1 MDPNKIYRSLKINI
15 MKNITVLY
23 LTILNLFALCTYAQK
38 GKIASADKKYDK
50 YAYIDA
56 IKTYERIAEKGYESP
71 DMYQKIGNA
80 YFFNSELD
88 KAYTWYDKLFAL
100 TTDVDPEYYYR
111 YAYCLKSVGS
121 NDKAKEML
129 AIYNEKT
136 GNKGKGEYYAK
147 DVNYMDKIKANSGR
161 YKIKDAGIN
170 SKYSDYGSSFYNDN
184 KLVFTSARDT
194 GSLGQRKHSW
204 NDQYFTNLYESNLT
218 GDSLTP
224 EKAMKFSRSV
234 KSKFHEASAIFTKD
248 GKTMYFTR
256 NNYLDG
262 KKGKND
268 NKITLIKMYKA
279 SFEKDDWTAIS
290 ELPFNSNNYRTAHPA
305 LSPDE
310 KTLYFVSDM
319 PGGFGD
325 SDIYKVSIN
334 SDGTFGSPVNL
345 GDVINTPGKETFPY
359 VTDENELYFASDTHP
374 GLGGLDVFLSRI
386 NPDGTFDEV
395 QNVGTDVNSS
405 KDDFAYLINTKNR
418 IGFFSSNRDG
428 GKGFDDIYQFLETK
442 RLTPKCKPEL
452 NGTVTE
458 LTSGLPMAN
467 AKITLYDDM
476 HKSIATTESD
486 DKGYYSFPV
495 ESQKTF
501 SVRAE
506 KEDYT
511 TTEKTV
517 TIKPDECKTQLDLA
531 LEKALCKVA
540 VGDDLGK
547 CFGIKWIYFDLDKS
561 NIRSEAALDLA
572 KILDVMGQ
580 YPNMKIDIRSHTDS
594 RASFKYND
602 GLSERRAKSTKEWL
616 IKNGVSPDR
625 LSSKGYGETQLVNR
639 CSDGVKCT
647 EEEHQQ
653 NRRSEF
659 IITAL

>member
-1 MDPNKIYRSLKINI
+1 

-23 LTILNLFALCTYAQK
+23 ITILNLFVISAYAQK

-88 KAYTWYDKLFAL
+88 KAYKWYDKLFQL
-100 TTDVDPEYYYR
+100 TAKADPEYYYR
-111 YAYCLKSVGS
+111 YAFCLKSVGQ
-121 NDKAKEML
+121 NEKAKEML
-129 AIYNEKT
+129 SIYNEKT
-136 GNKGKGEYYAK
+136 GNKGKGVYYAK
-147 DVNYMDKIKANSGR
+147 DINYLDKIKENSGR

-170 SKYSDYGSSFYNDN
+170 THYSDYGSSFYNN
-184 KLVFTSARDT
+184 KLVFTSSRDT

-204 NDQYFTNLYESNLT
+204 TDQYFTNLYESNLI

-224 EKAMKFSRSV
+224 EKAAKFSRKV
-234 KSKFHEASAIFTKD
+234 KSRFHEASAIFSKD

-262 KKGKND
+262 KKGKD
-268 NKITLIKMYKA
+268 ENKVTLIKIYKA
-279 SFEKDDWTAIS
+279 RFENNDWTDIS
-290 ELPFNSNNYRTAHPA
+290 ELPFNSNNYRTGHPS

-319 PGGFGD
+319 PGGFGE

-334 SDGTFGSPVNL
+334 GDGSYGNPINL
-345 GDVINTPGKETFPY
+345 GNIINTPGKETFPF
-359 VTDENELYFASDTHP
+359 VTDENEIYFASDTHA
-374 GLGGLDVFLSRI
+374 GLGGLDIFVSRI

-395 QNVGTDVNSS
+395 QNVGADVNSA
-405 KDDFAYLINTKNR
+405 KDDFAYLINTQKR
-418 IGFFSSNRDG
+418 IGFFSSNRNG
-428 GKGFDDIYQFLETK
+428 GKGYDDIYQFLETK

-452 NGTVTE
+452 NGTVTD
-458 LTSGLPMAN
+458 LVTGQPIAN
-467 AKITLYDDM
+467 AKITLYDDV
-476 HKSIATTESD
+476 HKVANTTESD
-486 DKGYYSFPV
+486 DKGYYTFAV
-495 ESQKTF
+495 ESKKTF
-501 SVRAE
+501 SVRTE
-506 KEDYT
+506 KEDYSAA
-511 TTEKTV
+511 EKTV
-517 TIKPDECKTQLDLA
+517 TIKADACKTQLDLA

-547 CFGIKWIYFDLDKS
+547 CFGIKWIYFDLNKI
-561 NIRSEAALDLA
+561 NIRPEAALDLS
-572 KILDVMGQ
+572 KILDVMSQ
-580 YPNMKIDIRSHTDS
+580 YPNMKIDIRSHADS
-594 RASFKYND
+594 RASFKYNEN
-602 GLSERRAKSTKEWL
+602 LSQKRAKSTKEWL
-616 IKNGVSPDR
+616 IQNGVSSDR
-625 LSSKGYGETQLVNR
+625 LASKGYGEEQLVNK

>member
-1 MDPNKIYRSLKINI
+1 

-23 LTILNLFALCTYAQK
+23 LTILNLFALCSYAQK
-38 GKIASADKKYDK
+38 GKIASADKKYDN

-56 IKTYERIAEKGYESP
+56 IKTYERIAQKGYQSP

-88 KAYTWYDKLFAL
+88 EANKWYEKLFAL

-111 YAYCLKSVGS
+111 YAYCLKSVGQ
-121 NDKAKEML
+121 NDKANEML
-129 AIYNEKT
+129 KIYNDKT

-147 DVNYMDKIKANSGR
+147 EVNYLDKIKANSGR
-161 YKIKDAGIN
+161 YKIKDPGIN
-170 SKYSDYGSSFYNDN
+170 TKYSDYGSSFYNEN
-184 KLVFTSARDT
+184 KLVFTSSRDT
-194 GSLGQRKHSW
+194 GSLGQRKHTW
-204 NDQYFTNLYESNLT
+204 TDQYFTNLYQTNLA

-224 EKAMKFSRSV
+224 EKTAKFSRSV
-234 KSKFHEASAIFTKD
+234 RSKFHEASAIFSKD

-256 NNYLDG
+256 NNYLEG
-262 KKGKND
+262 KKGKD
-268 NKITLIKMYKA
+268 ENKITLIKIYKA
-279 SFEKDDWTAIS
+279 SFEKNDWANIT
-290 ELPFNSNNYRTAHPA
+290 ELPFNSNSYSTAHPA

-310 KTLYFVSDM
+310 KTLYFVSNM
-319 PGGFGD
+319 PGSLGE
-325 SDIYKVSIN
+325 SDIFKVSIN
-334 SDGTFGSPVNL
+334 DDGSYGNPVNL
-345 GDVINTPGKETFPY
+345 GDIINTPGKETFPF
-359 VTDENELYFASDTHP
+359 VSDENELYFSSDTHP
-374 GLGGLDVFLSRI
+374 GLGGLDVFVSRI

-395 QNVGTDVNSS
+395 QNVGADVNGP

-452 NGTVTE
+452 NGTITE
-458 LTSGLPMAN
+458 LTSGQTLSN
-467 AKITLYDDM
+467 AKITLYDDL
-476 HKSIATTESD
+476 HKAISTTESD
-486 DKGYYSFPV
+486 DKGYYSFTV

-511 TTEKTV
+511 TTEKTT
-517 TIKPDECKTQLDLA
+517 TIKTDECKTQLDLA
-531 LEKALCKVA
+531 FEKALCKVA

-561 NIRSEAALDLA
+561 DIRPEAALDLA

-594 RASFKYND
+594 RASFKYNQ
-602 GLSERRAKSTKEWL
+602 GLSERRAKSTKDWL
-616 IKNGVSPDR
+616 IKNGVNPDR
-625 LSSKGYGETQLVNR
+625 LSFKGYGETQLVNK

>member
-1 MDPNKIYRSLKINI
+1 

-23 LTILNLFALCTYAQK
+23 LTIFNLFALCNYAQK

-56 IKTYERIAEKGYESP
+56 IKTYERIVAKGYESP

-88 KAYTWYDKLFAL
+88 KAYIWYDKLFAL
-100 TTDVDPEYYYR
+100 TTKVDSEYYYR
-111 YAYCLKSVGS
+111 YAYCLKSVGQ

-129 AIYNEKT
+129 SIYNEKT
-136 GNKGKGEYYAK
+136 GNKGKGIYYAK
-147 DVNYMDKIKANSGR
+147 DINYLDKIKANSGR

-170 SKYSDYGSSFYNDN
+170 TQYSDYGSSFYNDN
-184 KLVFTSARDT
+184 KLVFTSSRDT
-194 GSLGQRKHSW
+194 GSLGQRRHTW
-204 NDQYFTNLYESNLT
+204 TNQYFTNLYESNLT

-224 EKAMKFSRSV
+224 EKAAKFSRSV
-234 KSKFHEASAIFTKD
+234 KSRFHEASAIFTKD

-262 KKGKND
+262 KKGKD
-268 NKITLIKMYKA
+268 ENKTTLIKIYKA
-279 SFEKDDWTAIS
+279 SFENNDWTNIS
-290 ELPFNSNNYRTAHPA
+290 ELPFNSNNYRTGHPS

-310 KTLYFVSDM
+310 KTLFFVSDM
-319 PGGFGD
+319 PGGFGE

-334 SDGTFGSPVNL
+334 SDGSYGNPVNL
-345 GDVINTPGKETFPY
+345 GNVINTPGKETFPF
-359 VTDENELYFASDTHP
+359 VTDENEMYFASDTHP

-452 NGTVTE
+452 NGTTTE
-458 LTSGLPMAN
+458 LATGQSIAN

-476 HKSIATTESD
+476 HKVIDTKDSD
-486 DKGYYSFPV
+486 DKGYYSFTV
-495 ESQKTF
+495 ESEKTF

-517 TIKPDECKTQLDLA
+517 TINADECKTQLDLA

-561 NIRSEAALDLA
+561 DIRAEATLDLV

-580 YPNMKIDIRSHTDS
+580 YPNMMIDIRSHTDS
-594 RASFKYND
+594 RASFKYNN
-602 GLSERRAKSTKEWL
+602 GLSERRAKSTKDWL
-616 IKNGVSPDR
+616 IKNGVNPNR
-625 LSSKGYGETQLVNR
+625 LISKGYGETQLVNH

-659 IITAL
+659 IITGL